1 MMSSCYDQHAE
12 QKLPSPANDT
22 TTYTITK
29 TVAVSPDKV
38 YETYLNPESLKQIW
52 GLDSISVDAKPEGRT
67 RAKLRLNDENWDF
80 TLIYKEVIPNQKLKW
95 VVNFDE
101 HPKIEVWT
109 TVVFNSVK
117 EGTEISLSQENF
129 NTKAERDE
137 NRQAN
142 TESLDKLTR
151 LLVKY

>member
-1 MMSSCYDQHAE
+1 MCSCFDQNSE
-12 QKLPSPANDT
+12 RKFPSPANDT
-22 TTYTITK
+22 TSYTIK
-29 TVAVSPDKV
+29 KMVSVSPDKV
-38 YETYLNPESLKQIW
+38 YETYLDPEYLKQIW
-52 GLDSISVDAKPEGRT
+52 GVDSISVDAKPEGRT
-67 RAKLRLNDENWDF
+67 RAKLRVNDQNWDF
-80 TLIYKEVIPNQKLKW
+80 TLVYKEVIPNQKLKW

-129 NTKAERDE
+129 NTKAQRDE
-137 NRQAN
+137 NRNAN
-142 TESLDKLTR
+142 TESLDKLTK